1 MKCPKCGST
10 IEDGMFLCSK
20 CGYEINYVPDY
31 EPEIETKIER
41 SLSRVASGV
50 SEQKAGQRK
59 PSNPAKKSQGGSKSS
74 AGKTSGRTSGSGSKP
89 GSKSGSRPGTNPS
102 GSKASGHA
110 AKPASRPVTKSNE
123 GELDEELLRR
133 YGLDDH
139 TSRLP
144 TQEIP
149 VEEIKKRIP
158 TQEIDQNS
166 IRSIS
171 GDAKKKKTGT
181 GGAANRPATKTKPG
195 AKPAAKTA
203 EKHAPKK
210 KSEFDDEFD
219 DDFWDVEEALDFS
232 GAGKF
237 FAGLRDNVAA
247 RIIAIIVAV
256 VVIALGAVIG
266 INIYKN
272 VKKNSFE
279 YKYEQAVKAYDAGDY
294 AHAVT
299 YMEQASVMKPKE
311 LSLQYQLAE
320 YYQKNNQTQ
329 NAILTYRNIIRD
341 FDSDIIVAYTKLF
354 AIYES
359 VGDFE
364 SINKVLGECTDQT
377 IVTQFQQYLADPP
390 EFSMAPGAYDDP
402 IYLKINA
409 NTTGKVYY
417 TLDGSTPDNESLE
430 YTTPLY
436 LEKGAFF
443 IRAIYINSYGLM
455 SPVAEGDFS
464 INVQTPD
471 PPEVN
476 LDSDEYDKPEIII
489 VEAPEDCV
497 VYYTT
502 DGSEPTKDSNIY
514 KNPILMPIG
523 SSVFMFVT
531 YNFDD
536 VPSEVLERDYV
547 YKPDESVVSAAM
559 AADIAKAYRISLGG
573 NVDEE
578 GNVSTPPGR
587 LLFLTEYAID
597 IRGTVYYVVNEYFQ
611 DLYSGSMAK
620 TNYSVYAVNSKDPG
634 DYGVLT
640 QRENGDYVYQ
650 RVSP

>member
-31 EPEIETKIER
+31 EPEIETKIEK
-41 SLSRVASGV
+41 SLSKVASGV
-50 SEQKAGQRK
+50 SEQKAAQKK
-59 PSNPAKKSQGGSKSS
+59 PSNPAKKSQGASKSS
-74 AGKTSGRTSGSGSKP
+74 ARPGSKP
-89 GSKSGSRPGTNPS
+89 GVKPSTKPGTKSGTKPS
-102 GSKASGHA
+102 SGKPQ
-110 AKPASRPVTKSNE
+110 KPAPKPVSKSNE

-158 TQEIDQNS
+158 TQEIDQDS

-171 GDAKKKKTGT
+171 GDGKKK
-181 GGAANRPATKTKPG
+181 KPG
-195 AKPAAKTA
+195 AKTQAARPGAKKPAPKPAAKPV
-203 EKHAPKK
+203 PKK
-210 KSEFDDEFD
+210 KNEFDDDFD

-237 FAGLRDNVAA
+237 FANLRDNVAA

-256 VVIALGAVIG
+256 VVVALGAVIG

-272 VKKNSFE
+272 VKKNSFD

-299 YMEQASVMKPKE
+299 YMEQASIMKPKE

-320 YYQKNNQTQ
+320 YYLKNNQTQ

-364 SINKVLGECTDQT
+364 SINKVLGECNDPA

-390 EFSMAPGAYDDP
+390 EFSMAAGAYDDP

-514 KNPILMPIG
+514 KNPLLMPIG

-547 YKPDESVVSAAM
+547 YKPDESVVSAAQ

-587 LLFLTEYAID
+587 LLFLTEYAIE

-634 DYGVLT
+634 DYGILT
-640 QRENGDYVYQ
+640 QRENGDYAYQ